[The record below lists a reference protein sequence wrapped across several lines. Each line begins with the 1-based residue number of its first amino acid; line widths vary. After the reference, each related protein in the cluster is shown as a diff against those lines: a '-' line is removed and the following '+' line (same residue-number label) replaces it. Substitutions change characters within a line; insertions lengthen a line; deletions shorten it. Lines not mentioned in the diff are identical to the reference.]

1 MFVSTLPIDHKHQP
15 QRLIAVTLD
24 QLKIFVDVAERG
36 NITFASEALGMSQ
49 SGASA
54 AIKSLEREYGVHL
67 FNRVGRGIE
76 LSQAG
81 ARFLGEAKAVLE
93 RAASAR
99 LVLENISQTIAG
111 TVSIAASQT
120 IASYWLPN
128 RLATF
133 HDAVPAVRLNVSV
146 GNTRQV
152 EMAVLDGMADIGFV
166 EGRTRSKMLKR
177 TRVDTDRLVFV
188 VGRDTPAPSTDARG
202 NLDLRAVRWIVR
214 EKGSG
219 TREVLED
226 LASHRNIAFDELQVF
241 LVLPSNEAIRQ
252 VVEAGAG
259 GTIISESVVARSI
272 AEGKV
277 RQIPLAIPPREFAVI
292 THADRAPGAA
302 QLALKEHI
310 SQTAPAHAGSR
321 K

>member
-1 MFVSTLPIDHKHQP
+1 
-15 QRLIAVTLD
+15 LIVVTLD
-24 QLKIFVDVAERG
+24 QLRIFVDVAERG
-36 NITFASEALGMSQ
+36 NMTLASEALGMSQ

-81 ARFLGEAKAVLE
+81 ARFLTEAKAVLE

-111 TVSIAASQT
+111 TVSVAASLT
-120 IASYWLPN
+120 IASYWLPH
-128 RLATF
+128 RLAAF
-133 HDAVPAVRLNVSV
+133 HEEVPAVRLNVSA

-152 EMAVLDGMADIGFV
+152 EAAVLDGIANIGFV
-166 EGRTRSKMLKR
+166 EGRTRSRMLKR

-188 VGRDTPAPSTDARG
+188 MGRDAPPPSKDARG
-202 NLDLRAVRWIVR
+202 NLDLRSVRWIVR

-226 LASHRNIAFDELQVF
+226 LAAHQGLTFDDLPVF
-241 LVLPSNEAIRQ
+241 LVLPSNEGIRQ

-259 GTIISESVVARSI
+259 GTIISDRVVARSL
-272 AEGKV
+272 AEGKLL
-277 RQIPLAIPPREFAVI
+277 QIPLTIPQREFAAI
-292 THADRAPGAA
+292 THADRDPGAA
-302 QLALKEHI
+302 LLAFKEHVPR
-310 SQTAPAHAGSR
+310 AARPASR